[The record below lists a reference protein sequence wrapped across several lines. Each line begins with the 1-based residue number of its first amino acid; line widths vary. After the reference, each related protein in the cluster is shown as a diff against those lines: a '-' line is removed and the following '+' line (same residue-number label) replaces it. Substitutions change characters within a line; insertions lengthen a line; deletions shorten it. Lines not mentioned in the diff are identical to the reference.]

1 MITMEDIEKYL
12 IVEKSLRA
20 MAEQYFD
27 NNVRSSEDEEFV
39 DVVFEESVY
48 IKYSLLDYM
57 GNLDIDTCVISYEEL
72 LSSQSFG

>member
-39 DVVFEESVY
+39 DDVFEESVY

-57 GNLDIDTCVISYEEL
+57 GNRDIDTCVISYEEL

>member
-57 GNLDIDTCVISYEEL
+57 GNRDIDTCVISYEEL

>member
-27 NNVRSSEDEEFV
+27 NNVRSSEDDEFV